1 MKILMKCKR
10 GHPKCD
16 HGPEAIIHE
25 LRYRMAARRLW
36 REARRDFPENETIQD
51 QANHNIPFHSRFAKA
66 AIIGWKNADA
76 VMGTE

>member
-1 MKILMKCKR
+1 
-10 GHPKCD
+10 
-16 HGPEAIIHE
+16 
-25 LRYRMAARRLW
+25 MAARRLW